1 MRHFLR
7 FFALAAIPFLTAAP
21 ALAQYPFGK
30 NKVIYQ
36 GRDWRVLETEHVDVY
51 HYASDSTLILYIAP
65 LVEQTFQEFSELFRL
80 EFDNRLPF
88 VLYATH
94 YDFQQTNILPS
105 LISEYTGGFTDL
117 MKGRIAV
124 PANGSYANLRHVVR
138 HEMVHAFMLEKLHR
152 VMNDHGKYSYN
163 HPPLWFTEGMAEYIA
178 AAPQNPQGEMFVR
191 DALLNS
197 RLYGLDE
204 IWRIEGS
211 YMMYKQGEAI
221 LNYIGT
227 NFGKDAVIRI
237 LENWWV
243 AEDFSLVLQ
252 SAIGIDVWRLDDDF
266 QKYARRK
273 YYPSVLSHRFA
284 SDLGTQLTPDAMF
297 YSRPTATVDRAGRT
311 VMCALSARDGRV
323 VICEGVLDTETDWN
337 PRVLVGGGRSGRLES
352 IPAFRSKLEAH
363 GDTLLFVAKNNAR
376 DRLFLWSLSR
386 DKEIASYTFDD
397 LTMLSSPTLSGDRTR
412 IVFSAIEAKG
422 RMDLF
427 MLHLADGTLERLTED
442 GFSEEDPDFHP
453 AEDVVLFTSDR
464 SAGEDRNRTH
474 IYEMVVPTREIVPV
488 EGGPFAD
495 SNPEWAP
502 DGKSFLF
509 ISDRD
514 GVPNVYLHNAAGV
527 VAQTNVATGV
537 SVPSFLPGGEEFVA
551 SVYER
556 GEFHSYR
563 FPLRHDARPLRQ
575 ALPPDTLQIPWSRA
589 DASEEDF
596 ETKPYR
602 TKFGID
608 FVGAGIAIDPSA
620 GDVGNGGQLVLTDL
634 LGNHQINL
642 VFGTTTDQFDRILD
656 DFNIAASYTNLS
668 HHLHYSMAGF
678 NLNTYTDQGRFL
690 SNREKRTGGAFAV
703 SYPLSKFD
711 RIEASTVVR
720 RIEKINP
727 ATEAGLRNRDS
738 ITGSLYLSAVRDNTL
753 WTFGG
758 PLLGWRFYVTG
769 GPTVD
774 FRGRGFDSTLL
785 QFDVRKYLK
794 ITDRSLLA
802 LRYINRNAW
811 GGDDLLFYMGG
822 PWTLRGY
829 SYNEFF
835 GRTMHLF
842 NTELRFPLLDGL
854 RLGFPFGPV
863 EFPMFRAALFFD
875 AGRVSRNEFDI
886 FDTEW
891 LGTLGIGT
899 ELNLGFAPVIRVNF
913 TWATD
918 FDTIENDTGFELFIG
933 YNY

>member
-1 MRHFLR
+1 MTRLLR
-7 FFALAAIPFLTAAP
+7 VVLLAAVPILTATTTH
-21 ALAQYPFGK
+21 AQYPFGK

-51 HYASDSTLILYIAP
+51 HYAPDSTLILYIAP
-65 LVEQTFQEFSELFRL
+65 LVEQTFLEFSELFRI
-80 EFDNRLPF
+80 EFKHRLPF

-124 PANGSYANLRHVVR
+124 PANGSYGNLRHVVR
-138 HEMVHAFMLEKLHR
+138 HEMVHAFMLAKLHR
-152 VMNDHGKYSYN
+152 VMDDRGKYTYN

-178 AAPQNPQGEMFVR
+178 ASPQNSQGEMFVR

-211 YMMYKQGEAI
+211 FMMYKQGEAI

-227 NFGKDAVIRI
+227 NYGKDAVIRI

-243 AEDFSLVLQ
+243 AGDFSYVLEHT
-252 SAIGIDVWRLDDDF
+252 IGVDLWELDEGF
-266 QKYARRK
+266 QKYARRR
-273 YYPSVLSHRFA
+273 YYPSVLDHRFA
-284 SDLGTQLTPDAMF
+284 SDLGKQLTPDATF
-297 YSRPTATVDRAGRT
+297 YSRPTATLDPAGNT
-311 VMCALSARDGRV
+311 VVCALSARDGRV
-323 VICEGVLDTETDWN
+323 VICDGVLEEDDYWE
-337 PRVLVGGGRSGRLES
+337 PKVLLGSGRSGRLES

-363 GDTLLFVAKNNAR
+363 GDTLLFIAKHNAR
-376 DRLFLWSLSR
+376 DRLYLWSR
-386 DKEIASYTFDD
+386 KKDREIASYTFDG
-397 LTMLSSPTLSGDRTR
+397 LTMLQSPTLSGDGRR
-412 IVFSAIEAKG
+412 VAFSAIEARG

-427 MLHLADGTLERLTED
+427 LLNLSDGSLERLTED

-453 AEDVVLFTSDR
+453 TEDVLLFTSDR
-464 SAGEDRNRTH
+464 SGGDDRNRTH
-474 IYEMVVPTREIVPV
+474 IYEMVVATREIVGV

-509 ISDRD
+509 VSDRD
-514 GVPNVYLHNAAGV
+514 GTSNVYRHSAEGV
-527 VAQTNVATGV
+527 VRQTNVVTGV
-537 SVPSFLPGGEEFVA
+537 TVPAFLPGGESFLA

-556 GEFHSYR
+556 GEFHTYK
-563 FPLRHDARPLRQ
+563 FPVRTDIRPVLKP
-575 ALPPDTLQIPWSRA
+575 LPPDTLQVPWSRY
-589 DASEEDF
+589 DASDEDF
-596 ETKPYR
+596 VTKPYR
-602 TKFGID
+602 TKFAVD

-668 HHLHYSMAGF
+668 HHLHYSVAGF
-678 NLNTYTDQGRFL
+678 NLNSYTDQRFL

-711 RIEASTVVR
+711 RIEATTVVR

-727 ATEAGLRNRDS
+727 ATEAGLRERDS
-738 ITGSLYLSAVRDNTL
+738 VTGSIYASAVRDNTL

-758 PLLGWRFYVTG
+758 PLLGWRFFVTG

-785 QFDVRKYLK
+785 QFDIRRYVK
-794 ITDRSLLA
+794 IGPRATVA
-802 LRYINRNAW
+802 LRYVTRNAW
-811 GGDDLLFYMGG
+811 GGDDLVFYMGG

-829 SYNEFF
+829 PYNEFF
-835 GRTMHLF
+835 GRTMNLF
-842 NTELRFPLLDGL
+842 NTEIRFPLLDGL
-854 RLGFPFGPV
+854 RLGLPFGPV
-863 EFPMFRAALFFD
+863 EFPMFRGALFFD
-875 AGRVSRNEFDI
+875 AGRVTRNEFSI
-886 FDTEW
+886 LDTEW

-899 ELNLGFAPVIRVNF
+899 ELNLGFAPVFRVNF

-918 FDTIENDTGFELFIG
+918 FDTIDNDMGFELFIG